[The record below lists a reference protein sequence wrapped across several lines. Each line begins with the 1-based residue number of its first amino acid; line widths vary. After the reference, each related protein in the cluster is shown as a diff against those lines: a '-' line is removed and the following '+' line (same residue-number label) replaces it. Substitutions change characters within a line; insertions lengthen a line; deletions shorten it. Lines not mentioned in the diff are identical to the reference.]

1 MAKKEITISQYLEL
15 NWSDNKYTDEDE
27 KYFRQEAEE
36 GYAEFHK
43 TCNIEGHDR
52 LMFNPEELIC

>member
-1 MAKKEITISQYLEL
+1 MAKKEIPISQYLEL
-15 NWSDNKYTDEDE
+15 HWNDKKCSDEDE
-27 KYFRQEAEE
+27 RFFIEDTEY
-36 GYAEFHK
+36 GYQEFHK